1 MAIPGSNNSWAQGH
15 LDPWWGK
22 AHRDLSYIHEQ
33 FNDQDSLKQWR
44 ALGYTQTRFTGD
56 MYDMRFAETD
66 WLSKFKPHF
75 PFANLC
81 WSVYR
86 MTPGSVLPTHRDTYN
101 RYRLIHGLDADTD
114 IVRIIVYLEDWQS
127 GHYAEMNG
135 RPLIGWQAGDWIC
148 WRNDFP
154 HLAANIGVTNRYTL
168 QLTGTL

>member
-1 MAIPGSNNSWAQGH
+1 MATPGNNNSWAQGH
-15 LDPWWGK
+15 LDPWWGM

-66 WLSKFKPHF
+66 WLAKFKTYF

-81 WSVYR
+81 WSVYC

-135 RPLIGWQAGDWIC
+135 QPLTGWQAGDWIC

>member
-1 MAIPGSNNSWAQGH
+1 MATPGNNNSWAQGH
-15 LDPWWGK
+15 LDPWWGM

-81 WSVYR
+81 WSVYC

-135 RPLIGWQAGDWIC
+135 QPLTGWQAGDWIC

-154 HLAANIGVTNRYTL
+154 HLAANIGMTNRYTL